1 MISFDNPRSSTPH
14 FEYAE
19 GQHQDQSYRENR
31 EIYNNIVR
39 TRTVEDRSLRRNI
52 GSYTEAKHGRLL
64 EVGCCEAE
72 ASNEGF
78 LASTDLRARN
88 EIRIAIKSRY

>member
-1 MISFDNPRSSTPH
+1 MISSDNPRSSTPH
-14 FEYAE
+14 FECAE
-19 GQHQDQSYRENR
+19 GQHQDQSSRENR
-31 EIYNNIVR
+31 EIKGDIVR

-52 GSYTEAKHGRLL
+52 GSYTEAKYGRLL

-78 LASTDLRARN
+78 LASTDLRAEN
-88 EIRIAIKSRY
+88 GV